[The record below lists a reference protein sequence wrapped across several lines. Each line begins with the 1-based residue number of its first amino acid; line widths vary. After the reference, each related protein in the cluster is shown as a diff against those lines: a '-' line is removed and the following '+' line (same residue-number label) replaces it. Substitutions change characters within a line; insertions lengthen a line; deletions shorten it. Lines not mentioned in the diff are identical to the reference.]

1 MEPEF
6 AESLHGDEL
15 DTVENVQLEVEVNK
29 GYKGLVQ
36 AGSAYGRLFQLCEAK
51 LFLKTY
57 QFLGEMSVFI
67 IMSSFLLFQVG
78 PPV

>member
-29 GYKGLVQ
+29 GYKGLV
-36 AGSAYGRLFQLCEAK
+36 
-51 LFLKTY
+51 
-57 QFLGEMSVFI
+57 
-67 IMSSFLLFQVG
+67 
-78 PPV
+78 